1 QMTEKIDDDLV
12 DLLCVSGTPA
22 EVGAKLKDRNQFADR
37 STMMFYGAPPD
48 PDAIADTVKAARS

>member
-1 QMTEKIDDDLV
+1 MTSRIDDELV
-12 DLLCVSGTPA
+12 DLLCVSGTPQQ
-22 EVGAKLKDRNQFADR
+22 VGAKLKERNQFADR

>member
-1 QMTEKIDDDLV
+1 MISLICFV
-12 DLLCVSGTPA
+12 VSGTPS
-22 EVGAKLKDRNQFADR
+22 EVGAKLKERNGFADR